1 VVEFYKQLFGSS
13 NHSRAQLANSFWPA
27 EDQLDEED
35 KRRLM
40 EPFSE
45 KEVYMAIESMKSD
58 SAPGPNGFTV
68 VFLRSYGSTSN
79 RRLCGWWVIL
89 MSPG

>member
-1 VVEFYKQLFGSS
+1 
-13 NHSRAQLANSFWPA
+13 
-27 EDQLDEED
+27 
-35 KRRLM
+35 M